1 MENLRRYHNDL
12 KRAFILKTIKHGAK
26 VLDVGSGRG
35 GDLQKWR
42 AVGAHLTMCEPDSD
56 ALLEARNRAVVVF
69 PECRFFKGDILKV
82 PADQY
87 DYVCYNFS
95 LQYIF
100 KEENYA
106 RMCIKTI
113 ANMLKPGG
121 KFIGVVPD
129 AQKILEKPATWKDDL
144 ENVIERGPSIGKEG
158 PKYGEMILFRFG
170 DGPYYSQ
177 GAIPEP
183 LCYKSLLVDLCMEA
197 KMILTKWESFS
208 REKNDRITDVY
219 SQFIFERL

>member
-1 MENLRRYHNDL
+1 MENLRRYHNDI
-12 KRAFILKTIKHGAK
+12 KRSFILKNVKHGSK

-42 AVGAHLTMCEPDSD
+42 AVGAHLTMCEPDPD
-56 ALLEARNRAVVVF
+56 ALLEARNRAIIVF
-69 PECRFFKGDILKV
+69 PECRFIKGDILKV
-82 PADQY
+82 PADRY

-100 KEENYA
+100 REETYA
-106 RMCIKTI
+106 RMCIQTI
-113 ANMLKPGG
+113 ANMLRPGG

-129 AQKILEKPATWKDDL
+129 AQKILEKPVTWKDDL
-144 ENVIERGPSIGKEG
+144 GNVIERGPSIGKEG
-158 PKYGEMILFRFG
+158 PKYGEMILVRVG

-183 LCYKSLLVDLCMEA
+183 LCYKKLLTELCMES
-197 KMILTKWESFS
+197 KLVLTRWEPFA
-208 REKNDRITDVY
+208 REKNGKITDVY

>member
-1 MENLRRYHNDL
+1 MENLRKYHNDL
-12 KRAFILKTIKHGAK
+12 KRSFIIKNVKQGSK

-42 AVGAHLTMCEPDSD
+42 SVGARLTMCEPDEES
-56 ALLEARNRAVVVF
+56 LIEARNRALTVF
-69 PECRFFKGDILKV
+69 PECLFFKGDILRV
-82 PADQY
+82 PVDQY

-100 KEENYA
+100 TEESYA
-106 RMCIKTI
+106 RVCIQTVS
-113 ANMLKPGG
+113 NLLRPGG

-129 AQKILEKPATWKDDL
+129 AQKIMEKPQDWKDDL
-144 ENVIERGPSIGKEG
+144 GNSIRRGWSIGKNE
-158 PKYGEMILFRFG
+158 PKFGEMIIVNFG

-183 LCYKSLLVDLCMEA
+183 LCYKTLLVQLCMEA
-197 KMILTKWESFS
+197 RMILIKWEPFAK
-208 REKNDRITDVY
+208 EKNGRITDVY